1 MLVFV
6 NDEGGRRMDGKGRD
20 LLVDRELIWKC
31 KIICVFKKFKKNL
44 LKIKIKNCMFCD
56 MLILKIIFKK

>member
-1 MLVFV
+1 
-6 NDEGGRRMDGKGRD
+6 MDGKGRD